1 MTDKRHT
8 GQAVKQSKLKEMF
21 SSLKYRNF
29 RLLWSGVVIST
40 TGDFIELVAL
50 NWLVY
55 ELTGSAFYLGMF
67 NLARALPVLFFTL
80 IAGTLAD
87 RYERRKLMLYSQ
99 GTAMILSG
107 ILAFLAFTGRINV
120 YSLISIGI
128 LQGVANSF
136 NLPIRQS
143 LIPELVPRDQIANAI
158 ALNGAFFNLTLVLG
172 PALGGIIIASLGVP
186 WALLINALSFIAV
199 LWALFSMKI
208 PRIERKHDKTL
219 FESLKEGIR
228 YILNHRT
235 ILTILSF
242 YFLMIAIGMPY
253 NTLLPV
259 FAKDYF
265 HLEASGYGFLF
276 AIGSLGGLLGALA
289 AGMRNKEHVKKA
301 TTYAFTGFGSL
312 LIIFGIA
319 ALFTNYIFLFVLLL
333 VLMGFSLT
341 TFYISNNTSIQ
352 LLVEDAYR
360 GRVVSTIF
368 LGLGL
373 TSIGNFFI
381 GTLAELFSAPVAY
394 IIIGGILMVASLFF
408 MYLTRE
414 SVFHD

>member
-1 MTDKRHT
+1 MGKA
-8 GQAVKQSKLKEMF
+8 GESKLKQMF

-29 RLLWSGVVIST
+29 RLLWMGVIIST

-67 NLARALPVLFFTL
+67 NLARALPILFFTL

-87 RYERRKLMLYSQ
+87 KYERRKLMIYSQ
-99 GTAMILSG
+99 GTAMLLSS

-143 LIPELVPRDQIANAI
+143 LIPELVPREKIANAV

-199 LWALFSMKI
+199 LWALLAMRI
-208 PRIERKHDKTL
+208 PKVEKKHDKTL
-219 FESLKEGIR
+219 FESMKEGIK
-228 YILNHRT
+228 YIINHRT
-235 ILTILSF
+235 IRTILGF
-242 YFLMIAIGMPY
+242 YFFMIAIGMPY

-265 HLEASGYGFLF
+265 HLGASGYGLLF
-276 AIGSLGGLLGALA
+276 AVGSLGGLLGALV
-289 AGMRNKEHVKKA
+289 AGLRSKEQVKTA
-301 TTYAFTGFGSL
+301 TTYAFICFGAF
-312 LIIFGIA
+312 LIIFGVA
-319 ALFTNYIFLFVLLL
+319 ALFTNYIFLFILLL
-333 VLMGFSLT
+333 ILIGFSLT

-352 LLVEDAYR
+352 LLVEDKYR

-381 GTLAELFSAPVAY
+381 GTLAELFSAPIAY
-394 IIIGGILMVASLFF
+394 IVIGSILLLASLFF
-408 MYLTRE
+408 MYLTRDK
-414 SVFHD
+414 VFHD

>member
-1 MTDKRHT
+1 MGKES
-8 GQAVKQSKLKEMF
+8 KESKLKQMF
-21 SSLKYRNF
+21 SSLRYRNF
-29 RLLWSGVVIST
+29 RLLWMGVVIST

-87 RYERRKLMLYSQ
+87 KYERRKLMIYSQ
-99 GTAMILSG
+99 GTAMLLSS
-107 ILAFLAFTGRINV
+107 ILAFLAFTNRINV
-120 YSLISIGI
+120 YNLISIGI

-143 LIPELVPRDQIANAI
+143 LIPELVPREKIANAV

-199 LWALFSMKI
+199 LWALFAMRI
-208 PRIERKHDKTL
+208 PKVEKKHDKTL
-219 FESLKEGIR
+219 FESMKEGIK
-228 YILNHRT
+228 YIINHRT
-235 ILTILSF
+235 IRTILGF
-242 YFLMIAIGMPY
+242 YFFMIAIGMPY

-265 HLEASGYGFLF
+265 RLGASGYGYLF
-276 AIGSLGGLLGALA
+276 AVGSLGGLLGSLA
-289 AGMRNKEHVKKA
+289 AGMRNKEKVKKA
-301 TTYAFTGFGSL
+301 TTYAFICFGSL
-312 LIIFGIA
+312 LILFGVA
-319 ALFTNYIFLFVLLL
+319 ALFTNYIFLFILLL
-333 VLMGFSLT
+333 VLIGFSLT

-352 LLVEDAYR
+352 LLVEDKYR

-373 TSIGNFFI
+373 TSVGNFFI

-394 IIIGGILMVASLFF
+394 IIIGSILFLASLFF

>member
-1 MTDKRHT
+1 MHKEVSHNLKD
-8 GQAVKQSKLKEMF
+8 SKLKQMF

-29 RLLWSGVVIST
+29 RLLWTGVIIST

-67 NLARALPVLFFTL
+67 NLARALPILFFTL

-87 RYERRKLMLYSQ
+87 KYERRKLMIYSQ
-99 GTAMILSG
+99 GTAMLLSS

-120 YSLISIGI
+120 YNLISIGI

-143 LIPELVPRDQIANAI
+143 LIPELVPREQIANAV

-199 LWALFSMKI
+199 LWALFAMEI
-208 PRIERKHDKTL
+208 PKVGKKHDKSL

-235 ILTILSF
+235 IRTILGF

-265 HLEASGYGFLF
+265 HLGASGYGFLF
-276 AIGSLGGLLGALA
+276 AVGSLGGLLGALV
-289 AGMRNKEHVKKA
+289 AGMRNKDKVKKA
-301 TTYAFTGFGSL
+301 TTYAFIGFGSL
-312 LIIFGIA
+312 LMIFGVA
-319 ALFTNYIFLFVLLL
+319 ALFTNYIALFVFLLIL
-333 VLMGFSLT
+333 IGFSLT

-352 LLVEDAYR
+352 LLVEDKYR
-360 GRVVSTIF
+360 GRVISTIF

-381 GTLAELFSAPVAY
+381 GTLAELFGAPVAY
-394 IIIGGILMVASLFF
+394 IVIGSILLVASLVF

-414 SVFHD
+414 SVMHG